1 MKSRASGIAAILVS
15 ALGCLSTACTTMRP
29 VTTDPT
35 GNQIRTGLRAGD
47 QVRVVRTDGD
57 TLDLKVSA
65 LGSSSLSGE
74 LVRPG
79 RTGQAAGSHIDL
91 PYQDIE
97 QLAVRRLDLG
107 HAACLVLLAVG
118 AATLT
123 VVAVAGPALVWH

>member
-1 MKSRASGIAAILVS
+1 
-15 ALGCLSTACTTMRP
+15 MRP

-35 GNQIRTGLRAGD
+35 GSQIRTGLRAGE
-47 QVRVVRTDGD
+47 QVRVVRKDGD

-74 LVRPG
+74 LVRPGRTG

-107 HAACLVLLAVG
+107 HAAYLVLLAVG

-123 VVAVAGPALVWH
+123 VVTVAGPALVWH